1 MDWSHD
7 FCLWCDTQ
15 TLAGSLY
22 CSQACRLA
30 DLEKPGSTP
39 TSPCFSFFH
48 DAAPVD
54 QASRQPHQQPRA
66 RSGAQRSSGQF
77 HLPPPFDFAAYRA
90 PASSR
95 TLESP
100 PTSPRTVGPPSSSHA
115 PAAATTTSSSTA
127 GGPTTALHL
136 PPPRF
141 LPQTLLSMS
150 GRRTSEHLIT
160 RNTANRT
167 LNASSS
173 RSSLSSVSSTSS
185 SNNSGISD
193 QALSQLQG
201 YANSFDH
208 VRDWKRRVTLG

>member
-39 TSPCFSFFH
+39 TSPGFSFFH
-48 DAAPVD
+48 DAAAD
-54 QASRQPHQQPRA
+54 QNQAL

-100 PTSPRTVGPPSSSHA
+100 PTSPRTAGPPSSSRA
-115 PAAATTTSSSTA
+115 PAAAVATTTTSTA
-127 GGPTTALHL
+127 ARPTAALHL
-136 PPPRF
+136 PPPPRF

-173 RSSLSSVSSTSS
+173 RSSLSSVSSASS

>member
-30 DLEKPGSTP
+30 DLEKPGSSP
-39 TSPCFSFFH
+39 TSPAFSFFH
-48 DAAPVD
+48 QHDAAH
-54 QASRQPHQQPRA
+54 QAQPRE
-66 RSGAQRSSGQF
+66 RSGNHPQRSSGQF

-90 PASSR
+90 TGSSSR
-95 TLESP
+95 TVESP
-100 PTSPRTVGPPSSSHA
+100 PTSPRTMGPPSSSSHA
-115 PAAATTTSSSTA
+115 PATTASPSSTA
-127 GGPTTALHL
+127 AAPTATLHL

-141 LPQTLLSMS
+141 LPQTLLSMG

-173 RSSLSSVSSTSS
+173 RSSLSSVSSAA